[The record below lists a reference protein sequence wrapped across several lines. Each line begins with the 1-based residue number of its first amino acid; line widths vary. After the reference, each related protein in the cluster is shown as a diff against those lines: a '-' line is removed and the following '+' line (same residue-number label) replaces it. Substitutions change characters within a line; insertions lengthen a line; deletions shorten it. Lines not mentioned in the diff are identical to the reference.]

1 MAMPHRSRRL
11 TWLLLLAGAGLAAAS
26 FVPLDPGFTVATSP
40 PTPTMNLDAFSA
52 ARPTQPLRLLF
63 IHHSIGGQ
71 LLAERGPERERASC
85 ILESHPNGG
94 GLRARLQAEGYEVHE
109 ASYGSEIGDR
119 TDLLDWKPKFSTL
132 MDKILRVDENDRAL
146 SQDRKIDIVMFKS
159 CFPNSHFVAEGEAPG
174 NAGGPELTVWN
185 AKAALSSLLAE
196 LAKRPKT
203 LFVYVTA
210 PPAAPAG
217 AGPALKVLAKR
228 LLGRI
233 PSKEAALEQGRLAR
247 AFNAW
252 IVSPDGWLEGYPSRN
267 VVIYDLYDALTDHG
281 KSNHLVYASGDGSDS
296 HPTSEGNARAS
307 EALPAFLN
315 RAVRRAGL
323 SD

>member
-1 MAMPHRSRRL
+1 
-11 TWLLLLAGAGLAAAS
+11 
-26 FVPLDPGFTVATSP
+26 
-40 PTPTMNLDAFSA
+40 MNLDGFSA
-52 ARPTQPLRLLF
+52 ARPARPLRLLF

-94 GLRARLQAEGYEVHE
+94 GLRAKLKAEGYEVHE

-119 TDLLDWKPKFSTL
+119 TDLLDWRPKFSTH
-132 MDKILRVDENDRAL
+132 MDQILRVDENDRPLPPAE
-146 SQDRKIDIVMFKS
+146 RIDIVMFKS
-159 CFPNSHFVAEGEAPG
+159 CFPNSHFVANGEAPG
-174 NAGGPELTVWN
+174 NPSGPELTVWN
-185 AKAALSSLLAE
+185 AKAALASLLPE
-196 LAKRPKT
+196 FAKRPKT

-233 PSKEAALEQGRLAR
+233 PSKEIAIEQGRLAR
-247 AFNAW
+247 AFNSW
-252 IVSPDGWLEGYPSRN
+252 VVSPEGWLQDYPLKN
-267 VVIYDLYDALTDHG
+267 VVVYDFYDALTEHG
-281 KSNHLVYASGDGSDS
+281 KSNHLMYPSGDGSDS
-296 HPTSEGNARAS
+296 HPTSEGNRKAGDG
-307 EALPAFLN
+307 LPAFLN
-315 RAVRRAGL
+315 RATRRAAS